1 MNALPFFTVIVPTHL
16 RAHLLRRTLESIRR
30 QDFERLQVIVVSDV
44 ADAATATACQE
55 LLGPR
60 DMFVQRSGPCG
71 PSESRN
77 IGLMHALG
85 QYVLFIDDDDAYQD
99 GFFAKL
105 HAALSQQPREV
116 VYVDCVVVNERRVT
130 GDMPVRLSEARVDMS
145 GRYNEQIFVKNN
157 VHMSCIAFARLLL
170 QGLRFDIHMRAYE
183 DWDFMLAAMK
193 NAQVEHLPIDGSY
206 VYEVHD
212 ETTDRR
218 GASSAA
224 QNYNAVVDYLYVY
237 RRHPAPSE
245 ALREARHRL
254 LASCAMNVPS
264 YCL

>member
-1 MNALPFFTVIVPTHL
+1 MNKLPFFSIIVPTHL

-30 QDFERLQVIVVSDV
+30 QAIERMQIIVVSDV
-44 ADAATATACQE
+44 ADPATFATCHE
-55 LLGPR
+55 LFGPL

-77 IGLMHALG
+77 VGLQHARG

-99 GFFAKL
+99 GFLTKL
-105 HAALSQQPREV
+105 HAALQERPREV
-116 VYVDCVVVNERRVT
+116 AYVDCMVVNERRQPNL
-130 GDMPVRLSEARVDMS
+130 MPLKLSESRIDMR
-145 GRYNEQIFVKNN
+145 GRYTEQIFVKNT
-157 VHMSCIAFARLLL
+157 VHMSCIAFSRTLLD
-170 QGLRFDIHMRAYE
+170 GLRFDIHMRAYE

-193 NAQVEHLPIDGSY
+193 NAEVEHLPIDGSCI
-206 VYEVHD
+206 YEVHD

-218 GASSAA
+218 GASAAA
-224 QNYNAVVDYLYVY
+224 QNYHAVVDYLYVY

-245 ALREARHRL
+245 ALREERQRL
-254 LASCAMNVPS
+254 LASCSLNVPS